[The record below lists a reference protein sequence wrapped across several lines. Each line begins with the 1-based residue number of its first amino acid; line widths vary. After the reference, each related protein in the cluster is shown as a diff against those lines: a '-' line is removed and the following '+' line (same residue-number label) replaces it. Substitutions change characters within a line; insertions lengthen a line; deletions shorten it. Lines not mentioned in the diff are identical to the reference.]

1 MIKKLTNLERI
12 IEKSLYFSIF
22 LIFLDSYQF
31 FSIPLTWIGSGVLVI
46 ICFVIFFK
54 ENINLHPIFFILI
67 FLALLPTLVNYLFRD
82 AVNSDISY
90 TSLRLF
96 SLLSFSF
103 VLYIFTKSNYQDL
116 LLKIMKNIFL
126 FLIFLSFY
134 TYLAQLLIFMSLLET
149 DLNRNFGL

>member
-1 MIKKLTNLERI
+1 MIKNFINMEKV

-82 AVNSDISY
+82 AVNSDISI
-90 TSLRLF
+90 LH
-96 SLLSFSF
+96 
-103 VLYIFTKSNYQDL
+103 
-116 LLKIMKNIFL
+116 
-126 FLIFLSFY
+126 
-134 TYLAQLLIFMSLLET
+134 
-149 DLNRNFGL
+149 